1 MDCDVI
7 REQLDA
13 LNLKQKL
20 KKSDLKRGR
29 LVDKLKEPLSRQRN
43 NSASKPELKEVT
55 TENPVLR
62 IKQLSSDCSKPVN
75 RRHTICGSTSLNSV
89 GNELY
94 ISELNFLEQKKILKH
109 EHEQGGFNEF
119 SFAKSVQ
126 SMEDWRAKLRL
137 RSSSPGDFFLI

>member
-1 MDCDVI
+1 M
-7 REQLDA
+7 
-13 LNLKQKL
+13 
-20 KKSDLKRGR
+20 
-29 LVDKLKEPLSRQRN
+29 DKLKEPLSRQRN

-55 TENPVLR
+55 QNPVLR
-62 IKQLSSDCSKPVN
+62 IKLSSDSSKPVN
-75 RRHTICGSTSLNSV
+75 RRHTICGSTSLTNV

-94 ISELNFLEQKKILKH
+94 ISELNFLEQKKIFKH
-109 EHEQGGFNEF
+109 EHEQGGFNEY

>member
-1 MDCDVI
+1 MDCDLI

-43 NSASKPELKEVT
+43 NSASKPELKEVAQ
-55 TENPVLR
+55 NPVLR
-62 IKQLSSDCSKPVN
+62 IKLSSDCSKPVN
-75 RRHTICGSTSLNSV
+75 RRHTICGSTSLNCV
-89 GNELY
+89 GNDLY
-94 ISELNFLEQKKILKH
+94 ISELNFLEQKKIFKH
-109 EHEQGGFNEF
+109 EHEQGGLNEF
-119 SFAKSVQ
+119 SFAKSIQ